1 MIVRY
6 VSLMMSLVHCREVPK
21 LNAKHKIFLCHSGAQ
36 KEFVRELC
44 LDLERLNHFPFFD
57 QNSDSLPKGEKFPPL
72 IFEAARQC
80 LLAVVVLSVTF
91 LTSKWPMIELCEFV
105 KAQKN
110 DNPRLRLLPLFF
122 ELSPADINEEAAQ
135 NHWTKEWTKF
145 FSEANLSSGLQEWS
159 ESLSALRATNGL
171 DFHQYEGSVVAYK
184 EAIIEEICTMLP
196 PPELFEMSEIVG
208 GNRLCKVC
216 THPNTVFFSRFSS
229 IANI

>member
-1 MIVRY
+1 M
-6 VSLMMSLVHCREVPK
+6 
-21 LNAKHKIFLCHSGAQ
+21 
-36 KEFVRELC
+36 RELC

-91 LTSKWPMIELCEFV
+91 LTSKWPMMELCEFV

-110 DNPRLRLLPLFF
+110 ENPRLRLLPLFF
-122 ELSPADINEEAAQ
+122 EVSPADISKEAVK
-135 NHWTKEWTKF
+135 NYWTKEWTKF
-145 FSEANLSSGLQEWS
+145 FSEANLSAGLQEWS
-159 ESLSALRATNGL
+159 ESLSVLRATNGL
-171 DFHQYEGSVVAYK
+171 DFHHYEEGSVVAYK

-216 THPNTVFFSRFSS
+216 TYPNTVFFSRFSS